1 MNNGATCG
9 TQQLKRLSVHYFEL
23 NHRDICI
30 ESISWQQIEQIIK
43 ETEVRV
49 FWYCGNVNEEKRTWR
64 KGEEHT
70 QDKGLLRT

>member
-43 ETEVRV
+43 ETE
-49 FWYCGNVNEEKRTWR
+49 GR
-64 KGEEHT
+64 KKENN
-70 QDKGLLRT
+70 KNKKLSS